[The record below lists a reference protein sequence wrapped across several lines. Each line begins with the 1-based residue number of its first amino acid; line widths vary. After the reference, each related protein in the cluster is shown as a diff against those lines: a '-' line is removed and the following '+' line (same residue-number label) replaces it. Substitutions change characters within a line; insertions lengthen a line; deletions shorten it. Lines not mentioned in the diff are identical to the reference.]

1 VKFQAIRDR
10 LESLSYDAR
19 LSRSF
24 ALPNDT
30 TTSHPKE
37 TTMLRTISLTTLCL
51 VLFAT
56 TARAAEGP
64 QPAAL
69 FDGKTLDEWKVMTC
83 DIEVQDGAIFIKDGN
98 GILLADKE
106 YGDFILECDWKA
118 LNLEMWD
125 SGIYF
130 RCGLP
135 PQGRPW
141 PVRHQVNMRKSMEGM
156 IAGGQKVTDKNLF
169 KPGEWNHF
177 KLTVKGK
184 TAVLELNGEKA
195 YVHENIEPAKGHLC
209 LQAEVP
215 GGGQFLFKNV
225 TIVDLDQE

>member
-1 VKFQAIRDR
+1 MTRIV
-10 LESLSYDAR
+10 
-19 LSRSF
+19 
-24 ALPNDT
+24 
-30 TTSHPKE
+30 
-37 TTMLRTISLTTLCL
+37 TTLCIL
-51 VLFAT
+51 AIAT
-56 TARAAEGP
+56 VASAAD
-64 QPAAL
+64 PAPESL
-69 FDGKTLDEWKVMTC
+69 FDGKTLDGWKVLTC
-83 DIEVQDGAIFIKDGN
+83 DIEVQDGAIFIKGGN

-118 LNLEMWD
+118 LDPEMWD

-141 PVRHQVNMRKSMEGM
+141 PTRYQVNMRKGLEGSM
-156 IAGGQKVTDKNLF
+156 GGAKHTITKDIY

-177 KLTVKGK
+177 KLTVRGN
-184 TAVLELNGEKA
+184 TAELEFNGQKA
-195 YVHENIEPAKGHLC
+195 WTNDGIDTPRGHLC

-225 TIVDLDQE
+225 TIVDLDKAKETE